1 VNDPRREVVVECDV
15 LGEAIVVAA
24 AMASPEARAS
34 LVRRLRPDRFQHP
47 PHRAAWEAV
56 SEIERRKLEFDL
68 QTVQSLF
75 GDKVDVAY
83 LGQLRAERPE
93 VPPNLESYAEGVFW
107 DSARAGATRGPLNA
121 LLAAL
126 KDRRAPPDRV
136 KALAR
141 QVAEAL
147 NEHRDR
153 RYLRESDSV
162 VREMLE
168 ELEARRRGEAIYPYG
183 IEALDVDE
191 RTMKAR
197 CAPGAKPGM
206 LTVVTGVS
214 GSGKSTITARIALG
228 QALRGRRVLYGAWE
242 MGEKLSLEMLAVM
255 FLAMKGHK
263 VSRTRFLHGE
273 QTDEEQELAG
283 RAAALIG
290 RYVRFMEN
298 PFGRVQK
305 ERASNESNLD
315 LVHQYIADSGADVM
329 VCDLWDRCLVDQRPE
344 MEKRALERTQGIAQ
358 ETQAHIFLLAQQ
370 RKDVELREDPHPT
383 REGIMGSGAWTAVGD
398 TQIGI
403 HRPAQYKEIP
413 DTTIDADFLKRRYGP
428 YPIRVEVQYEPDR
441 GLYGKGT
448 TVPFVRQKREEGPA
462 GEVGEFL
469 GDAVRDP
476 AKGRKRR

>member
-1 VNDPRREVVVECDV
+1 MNEPRREVVVECDV

-34 LVRRLRPDRFQHP
+34 LVRRIRPDRFQHP

-56 SEIERRKLEFDL
+56 AEIERRKLEFDL

-75 GDKVDVAY
+75 GDKVDLAY
-83 LGQLRAERPE
+83 LGQLRAERPN
-93 VPPNLESYAEGVFW
+93 VPPNLESHVEGVFW

-126 KDRRAPPDRV
+126 KDRRAPPERV

-153 RYLRESDSV
+153 RYLRESGSV
-162 VREMLE
+162 TREMLE
-168 ELEARRRGEAIYPYG
+168 ELEARRQGEAIYPYG

-191 RTMKAR
+191 RTGKAR

-206 LTVVTGVS
+206 LTVITGVS

-242 MGEKLSLEMLAVM
+242 MGEKLSLEMLSLM
-255 FLAMKGHK
+255 FLALKGHR

-273 QTDEEQELAG
+273 QTDEEQ
-283 RAAALIG
+283 ALVAQVG
-290 RYVRFMEN
+290 PMLERYVTFMEN
-298 PFGRVQK
+298 PFGRVRG
-305 ERASNESNLD
+305 ERATNESNLD
-315 LVHQYIADSGADVM
+315 LVHQYIADTGVDVM

-344 MEKRALERTQGIAQ
+344 MEKRALERTQGMAQ
-358 ETQAHIFLLAQQ
+358 ETQSHIILLAQQ

-398 TQIGI
+398 TQIGV

-413 DTTIDADFLKRRYGP
+413 DTNIDVDFLKRRYGP
-428 YPIRVEVQYEPDR
+428 YPIRVDVRYEPDR
-441 GLYGKGT
+441 GWYGAGT

-469 GDAVRDP
+469 GPEVKEP
-476 AKGRKRR
+476 GKGRRRR